1 MKKLSWNRLV
11 LYAVLM
17 SFVIKSSEEIVNF
30 MHMKNVLKFTLLFV
44 LMMQS
49 CSENAELSGTIDL
62 DAGADWKPT
71 VYLIQPEKFDDVAQ
85 SFVGNVLD
93 SAQVSKNGHFEFI
106 NLPAYEEPVLL
117 ELAVQRKGEK
127 YPNRL
132 TNENPKTDNYF
143 PLIYQPGSQIRIEAD
158 IAHFQSTFA
167 IEEPSATNK
176 ALLQLRDIRLEAYE
190 RYLAGQMENHGVDE
204 DLLQREKNLYN
215 FKKELI
221 DFSDSTAKLLPAMVA
236 LRWASPEGNYER
248 VAELVYKQ
256 SEKWNTL
263 YPEHA
268 WVKELAMVA
277 DKRNLPI
284 LVGDLIPETQLPMKD
299 GVTTSLQTLL
309 ENQKMVVLDVWASW
323 CAPCRVENR
332 NVLVPLWE
340 EHHENGFQIV
350 AYGLES
356 SEKAWSNAITKD
368 GAHRWLHASHL
379 QGDQN
384 PFMDALRLTTIPAN
398 FLLDEKGEVLA
409 KNLHGEDLVS
419 FVTNYME
426 KQ

>member
-11 LYAVLM
+11 LYDALM
-17 SFVIKSSEEIVNF
+17 SFLIKSSEEIVNF
-30 MHMKNVLKFTLLFV
+30 MPMKNVLKFTLLSL
-44 LMMQS
+44 LMMLS

-85 SFVGNVLD
+85 SFVGKVLD
-93 SAQVSKNGHFEFI
+93 SAPVSQNGHFEFV
-106 NLPAYEEPVLL
+106 NLPKYKEPVVL
-117 ELAVQRKGEK
+117 ELAVQRKEEK

-143 PLIYQPGSQIRIEAD
+143 PIIYQSGSHIGIEAD

-167 IEEPSATNK
+167 IEEPSAANK
-176 ALLQLRDIRLEAYE
+176 ALLQLRDLRLSAYD
-190 RYLAGQMENHGVDE
+190 RYLAGQKESHGADE
-204 DLLQREKNLYN
+204 DLLEREKNEYN
-215 FKKELI
+215 FKKVLI
-221 DFSDSTAKLLPAMVA
+221 DFSDSTAELLPAIVA

-248 VAELVYKQ
+248 VAELVYSQ

-263 YPEHA
+263 HPEHTWA
-268 WVKELAMVA
+268 KELAKVA

-284 LVGDLIPETQLPMKD
+284 LVGDLIPQVQLPMMD
-299 GVTTSLQTLL
+299 GTTISLQTII
-309 ENQKMVVLDVWASW
+309 ENQKIVVLDVWASW

-340 EHHENGFQIV
+340 EHHENGFQII

-368 GAHRWLHASHL
+368 GAYRWMHASHL

-384 PFMDALRLTTIPAN
+384 PMMDALRLTTIPAN
-398 FLLDEKGEVLA
+398 FLLDEKGRVLA
-409 KNLHGEDLVS
+409 KNLHGDDLVD
-419 FVTNYME
+419 FVDHYME
-426 KQ
+426 K